1 MVEFVMG
8 ELGIYRVNYLEQEIK
23 RETNYVELVS
33 LWRDHPECRIKIE
46 SQMAYVL
53 DKEDDYNGLCI
64 WWNLVPAYSV
74 PAQQICVRMSILNS
88 IQLKNIKY
96 YGDLTKRLKKT
107 PTRKQQIEIEVCICE
122 LISKL
127 NWFNEDSCARPFF
140 RFYLENPDRLPEF
153 AKEAF
158 IGKLKEIV
166 LG

>member
-1 MVEFVMG
+1 MVCQISLWDGVTDID
-8 ELGIYRVNYLEQEIK
+8 LVVSLIKSTTNYLELADLWQS
-23 RETNYVELVS
+23 YPEL
-33 LWRDHPECRIKIE
+33 RIKIE
-46 SQMAYVL
+46 SRMAYVV
-53 DKEDDYNGLCI
+53 DKEDHYNGLCI

-158 IGKLKEIV
+158 IGKLREIV